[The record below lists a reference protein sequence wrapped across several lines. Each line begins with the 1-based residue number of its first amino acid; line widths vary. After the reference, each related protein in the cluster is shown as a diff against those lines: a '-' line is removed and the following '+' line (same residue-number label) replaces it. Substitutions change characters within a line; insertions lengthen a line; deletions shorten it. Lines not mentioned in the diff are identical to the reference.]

1 MVTNQTKTPL
11 VDAIAQTRNLPTTQ
25 TRTNRR
31 IRREAEALAGAER
44 EAEGG
49 TETRAETKQE
59 TTHLT
64 LRLFATDA
72 TNH

>member
-11 VDAIAQTRNLPTTQ
+11 VDAIAQTRNLPT
-25 TRTNRR
+25 RTNRR
-31 IRREAEALAGAER
+31 IKREAEAVAGAER